1 MNAEQ
6 QKTINQVIK
15 FVENWQKTFEQ
26 QSQEIFQNFVR
37 KVEDMS
43 RQQVAENERLMRSL
57 QEEGE
62 KTVKGTAEYVNAQL
76 KLIDDSMQ
84 REVERVMKEMGSAL
98 ATISR
103 QFTQDYTKLVEAMS
117 NIVRSRI

>member
-1 MNAEQ
+1 MKVTVKELKETTHNVTLPKELNAEQ

-15 FVENWQKTFEQ
+15 FVENWQKKTFEQ
-26 QSQEIFQNFVR
+26 QSQEIFQNFVQ

-84 REVERVMKEMGSAL
+84 REVRRVMKEDG
-98 ATISR
+98 
-103 QFTQDYTKLVEAMS
+103 
-117 NIVRSRI
+117 